1 MNFFNI
7 EIPDWLIV
15 VNTLLLFGYLFYR
28 KHAEK
33 RIAELKASGSAGQQV
48 QVNLTSLMEL
58 WAKNEVEK
66 LVKNGKTEEEAMKE
80 VSEKYKYLFMLA
92 QASDALG
99 LSNYVV
105 KKLLKWL
112 K

>member
-1 MNFFNI
+1 M
-7 EIPDWLIV
+7 
-15 VNTLLLFGYLFYR
+15 LLFGYLFYR

-33 RIAELKASGSAGQQV
+33 RIQELKAQGSVGQQV
-48 QVNLTSLMEL
+48 QVNLTNLIEI
-58 WAKNEVEK
+58 WAKNEAEK
-66 LVKNGKTEEEAMKE
+66 LIKQGKTEEEAMKE
-80 VSEKYKYLFMLA
+80 ITEKYKYLFMIA

>member
-48 QVNLTSLMEL
+48 QVNLTNLVSI
-58 WAKNEVEK
+58 WVQNEIDK
-66 LVKNGKTEEEAMKE
+66 LIKEGKTEEEAKQIVM
-80 VSEKYKYLFMLA
+80 EKYKFLFMLA

-99 LSNYVV
+99 ISNYVV

-112 K
+112 R